1 MVVVNA
7 WHEYV
12 NDTCGSGIVSC
23 AADVPGMSVVRGT
36 KGDGCSMYYLYCN
49 GFIIKNFP
57 V

>member
-7 WHEYV
+7 CHEYL

-36 KGDGCSMYYLYCN
+36 KGDGVFQIFWLSYIC
-49 GFIIKNFP
+49 I
-57 V
+57 VH